1 MKAWF
6 DSLAARE
13 RIILVAGGV
22 LAVLIIAWTFVWTP
36 LHNGAFELDGAVT
49 QKHRLLA
56 NLRRVE
62 AVAGQAPAGT
72 TAAPTQSLVLLV
84 DQTHRAHGLAGTLSR
99 NQPDGSDGIRVTFQ
113 SASFDELV
121 SWLGALQ
128 QSYGVLV
135 ESASFDGT
143 AQPGIVSAT
152 LVLRRT

>member
-1 MKAWF
+1 MRDWF
-6 DSLAARE
+6 ESLAQRE
-13 RIILVAGGV
+13 RIILIAGGV

-36 LHNGAFELDGAVT
+36 LRDGAFELDGSVT
-49 QKHRLLA
+49 QKNRLLA

-62 AVAGQAPAGT
+62 AVGAQANGGT
-72 TAAPTQSLVLLV
+72 TVAPTQSLVLLV

-152 LVLRRT
+152 LVLRRS

>member
-6 DSLAARE
+6 ESLAQRE
-13 RIILVAGGV
+13 RNIVVAGGV
-22 LAVLIIAWTFVWTP
+22 LALLIVAWTFVWAP
-36 LHNGAFELDGAVT
+36 LRDGALELDGSVSE
-49 QKHRLLA
+49 KHQLLA

-62 AVAGQAPAGT
+62 SLGGPGAAGT
-72 TAAPTQSLVLLV
+72 SVAPTQSLVLLV

-99 NQPDGSDGIRVTFQ
+99 NQPDGGDGIRVTFQ

-143 AQPGIVSAT
+143 NQQGIVSAT